1 MIIDL
6 QRFVAGERGHWSA
19 LESLLNRLE
28 RDPGLSLTL
37 EELKHFH
44 YLYER
49 TSADLARITTF
60 ASEPDTRRYL
70 ESLVAR
76 AYAEIHETREK
87 PHRLA
92 PVHWFFHTFPLTF
105 RRHLNAFWLS
115 VAITIAGSLFGGLAV
130 GFDPDAKAVIMPF
143 SHLQGDPRERVAREE
158 KAVDDR
164 LRGVK
169 GTFSTSLMTHNTR
182 VSIFTLAL
190 GVTWGVGTV
199 LMLFYNGVILGA
211 VAVDYLVAGQG
222 KFLAGWLLPHGSF
235 EIPAILIAGQAG
247 LVLGGALIGWGRPA
261 SLPRRLRLITGDLMT
276 LIFGVGILL
285 VWAGFVEAFL
295 SQYHEPI
302 IPYWLKISFGTAELC
317 LLTLFLAC
325 SGAGRGPDLAD
336 SDRQRPVESGTPA
349 KQLVK

>member
-164 LRGVK
+164 LSGVK

-247 LVLGGALIGWGRPA
+247 LVLGGSLIGWGRPA